1 VVRGFSVLRD
11 VQTGSGVCPASA
23 FYSVGTSFL
32 FLGGGGGGGV
42 EWLGLVVYH
51 SLPSSAK
58 VKNEWDYTSS
68 NYAFMACTG
77 TTLCF
82 QEESAILQE

>member
-1 VVRGFSVLRD
+1 VVVFFVFGGVYGCGGCFSLSGCCGGCRGF
-11 VQTGSGVCPASA
+11 
-23 FYSVGTSFL
+23 FL
-32 FLGGGGGGGV
+32 GGGGGGGGV

>member
-1 VVRGFSVLRD
+1 MSRLVLGSVQPQPSTQW
-11 VQTGSGVCPASA
+11 VPV
-23 FYSVGTSFL
+23 FF
-32 FLGGGGGGGV
+32 FWGGGEGGV